1 MAYSTIPNPEGVKGT
16 AVNKDED
23 KSENIPKI
31 IPKLIFNDINIKYTV
46 KPSMVHPMSDKIINV
61 GSVCILTVFKPFSKF
76 IIIFP
81 IVLLPIMFINF
92 LFHIMIDI
100 INSINKTITTIP
112 YSNEYI
118 NSKGMSPLKDMYP
131 QITSTTT
138 IEVKS
143 RARSINIV
151 PTPNEME
158 LFVFFFNKY
167 PLYMSPNLAGTM
179 ELINIDK

>member
-31 IPKLIFNDINIKYTV
+31 IPKLIFSDKNIKYTV
-46 KPSMVHPMSDKIINV
+46 KPSTIHPMSDKIINV
-61 GSVCILTVFKPFSKF
+61 GSVFIFIALKPFSKF

-81 IVLLPIMFINF
+81 IISLPIMFINF

-100 INSINKTITTIP
+100 SNSINNTITIIP

-118 NSKGMSPLKDMYP
+118 NSKGISPLKDIYP
-131 QITSTTT
+131 QITSTII

-143 RARSINIV
+143 KIRSINTV
-151 PTPNEME
+151 PIPNVIE

-179 ELINIDK
+179 ELTNIDK